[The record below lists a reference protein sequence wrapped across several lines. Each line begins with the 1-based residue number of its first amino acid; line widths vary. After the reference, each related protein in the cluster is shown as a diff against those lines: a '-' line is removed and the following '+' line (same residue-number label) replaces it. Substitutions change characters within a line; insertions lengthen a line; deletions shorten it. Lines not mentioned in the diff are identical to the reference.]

1 MKRIIIALFLLVLFA
16 PVTFAKETE
25 INKTDYLNLGWWEK
39 FNDDKLTGYI
49 LSAYENNP
57 DLKAAAINT
66 KQAEQMV
73 KMSFSRELPEIT
85 FDGRYQREFES
96 SEQRFGDMVIP
107 NYSQSNFVLPLTM
120 TYEFDIWGK
129 NRLKTK
135 SLKLQNDITVQDEK
149 SAYISLT
156 SAIAANYFNLIK
168 ADNLIE
174 NQKRLIELQK
184 QIVSMEE
191 KKYNAGLCPIT
202 ELLVEKQAL
211 TAFESEL
218 NLMIE
223 NMDVIQNRMSVLIGD
238 RELREIAH
246 NDDFQIMPVAE
257 YLDTKIIENRPDFIK
272 TEYLI
277 QKAGYDVR
285 IAKKDFLPSFLVYG
299 QIGFNAY
306 QLGKIFTPDTWLS
319 NIGVMPTLDIFTGGL
334 KLSRLKFKKLEYEKT
349 MQYFEKTVLTSIQ
362 ELNDSLVSAKISNKN
377 YNKALENYSLE
388 ENLYTLSKK
397 KLDIGAKSNLAHLKA
412 EQALLIAKKNEIS
425 NKADCNL
432 AAINIYKASGG
443 TDYINLQNLSKDE
456 NI

>member
-1 MKRIIIALFLLVLFA
+1 M
-16 PVTFAKETE
+16 
-25 INKTDYLNLGWWEK
+25 
-39 FNDDKLTGYI
+39 
-49 LSAYENNP
+49 
-57 DLKAAAINT
+57 
-66 KQAEQMV
+66 
-73 KMSFSRELPEIT
+73 
-85 FDGRYQREFES
+85 
-96 SEQRFGDMVIP
+96 
-107 NYSQSNFVLPLTM
+107 
-120 TYEFDIWGK
+120 
-129 NRLKTK
+129 
-135 SLKLQNDITVQDEK
+135 
-149 SAYISLT
+149 
-156 SAIAANYFNLIK
+156 
-168 ADNLIE
+168 
-174 NQKRLIELQK
+174 
-184 QIVSMEE
+184 
-191 KKYNAGLCPIT
+191 
-202 ELLVEKQAL
+202 
-211 TAFESEL
+211 
-218 NLMIE
+218 
-223 NMDVIQNRMSVLIGD
+223 
-238 RELREIAH
+238 
-246 NDDFQIMPVAE
+246 
-257 YLDTKIIENRPDFIK
+257 
-272 TEYLI
+272 I

-412 EQALLIAKKNEIS
+412 RQALLIAKKNEIS

-443 TDYINLQNLSKDE
+443 TDYINLQNLPKDE